1 MQSATDVDLGIRTRP
16 AVKIQIGQRRVSPPP
31 AQRVVVDSA
40 GWQQGK
46 ALHRRGNPQ
55 HSIECCQRRA
65 SRVDATYGESAG
77 ELNGVVAAQPV
88 HGTQLSGSVQHVGG
102 QGDDGK
108 ARWFIRRSKEVGF
121 ELLDEY
127 LRLGRSDLPQSLLS
141 PQGGWHLNP
150 TDLSDHE
157 PGQAADLLRTCLVGV
172 KLDQCRS
179 VPEGDQ

>member
-1 MQSATDVDLGIRTRP
+1 M
-16 AVKIQIGQRRVSPPP
+16 
-31 AQRVVVDSA
+31 
-40 GWQQGK
+40 
-46 ALHRRGNPQ
+46 
-55 HSIECCQRRA
+55 
-65 SRVDATYGESAG
+65 
-77 ELNGVVAAQPV
+77 

-121 ELLDEY
+121 ELLDEH
-127 LRLGRSDLPQSLLS
+127 LCLGRSDLPQSLLS

-157 PGQAADLLRTCLVGV
+157 PGQAADLLRTCLVGA